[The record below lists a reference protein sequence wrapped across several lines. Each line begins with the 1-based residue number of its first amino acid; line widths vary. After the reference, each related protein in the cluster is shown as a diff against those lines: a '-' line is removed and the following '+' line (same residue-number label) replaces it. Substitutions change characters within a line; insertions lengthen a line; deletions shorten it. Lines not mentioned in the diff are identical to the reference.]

1 MSIAS
6 LSRRRTLKSFIAVFT
21 AAAGFASSSCAS
33 PRLPT
38 EGYPLRLSAAGYE
51 VQVLVDG
58 APVPTYD
65 RAGETYVLGQLGARY
80 TLRIVNHTG
89 RRIEAVTSIDG
100 RDAIDG
106 KSADVRAKRG
116 YLVQAWGSVDIDGWR
131 LSRAEVA
138 AFRFS
143 SVADSYAARTGT
155 AREVGVIG
163 VAVFPERFVPP
174 RPVYVP
180 RSDQQPRRFER
191 YDDMGDLGAVPPNP
205 SGSYAAPKAS
215 RSQAPIADA
224 APAPAPASA
233 ATAASESSPRSPA
246 PPQVSPR
253 TRSKAS
259 AAREAESSALP
270 EGGAFSGAE
279 PARRRRPGLGTEFGE
294 AVTSPVREVS
304 FARANP
310 THPVVVLGA
319 RYNDREGLLAL
330 GIDVDGWCSSDDD
343 LSLRQTATPFPGGDR
358 RYAAPPA
365 GWRQGCCVRY

>member
-6 LSRRRTLKSFIAVFT
+6 LSRRRTLTSFIAVFT

-58 APVPTYD
+58 APVPTFD

-100 RDAIDG
+100 RDSIDG
-106 KSADVRAKRG
+106 KSADVRTKRG

-155 AREVGVIG
+155 TREVGVIG
-163 VAVFPERFVPP
+163 VAVFPERLVPP

-180 RSDQQPRRFER
+180 RAYPSDEQPRRFER
-191 YDDMGDLGAVPPNP
+191 HDDIGDLGALPPNQ

-224 APAPAPASA
+224 APAPG
-233 ATAASESSPRSPA
+233 SSPRSPA
-246 PPQVSPR
+246 PPQLSPPA
-253 TRSKAS
+253 RSKAS
-259 AAREAESSALP
+259 AAQEAESSAAP
-270 EGGAFSGAE
+270 EFGSFAEAE
-279 PARRRRPGLGTEFGE
+279 PAPRRRPGLGTEFGE
-294 AVTSPVREVS
+294 AVTSPVQEVS
-304 FARANP
+304 FARANV

-330 GIDVDGWCSSDDD
+330 GIDVDRCCSGDDD

-365 GWRQGCCVRY
+365 GWRQGRCVRY

>member
-6 LSRRRTLKSFIAVFT
+6 LSRRRTLTSFIAVFT

-58 APVPTYD
+58 APAPTFD

-106 KSADVRAKRG
+106 KSADVRTKRG

-155 AREVGVIG
+155 TREVGVIG
-163 VAVFPERFVPP
+163 VAVFPERLVPP

-180 RSDQQPRRFER
+180 RGDEQPRRFER
-191 YDDMGDLGAVPPNP
+191 YDDMGDLGAVPSNQ
-205 SGSYAAPKAS
+205 SGSNAAPKAS
-215 RSQAPIADA
+215 ASRAPIGDA
-224 APAPAPASA
+224 AAEPAP
-233 ATAASESSPRSPA
+233 TSSPRSPA
-246 PPQVSPR
+246 PQQLSPPA
-253 TRSKAS
+253 RSRAS
-259 AAREAESSALP
+259 AAQEAESSALP
-270 EGGAFSGAE
+270 EGGSFAGAE

-294 AVTSPVREVS
+294 AVTSPVQEVS

-319 RYNDREGLLAL
+319 RYNDRGGLVAL
-330 GIDVDGWCSSDDD
+330 GIDVDGCCSGEDD